1 MTRQV
6 ELAWEDI
13 DTSLRGVFYVAMGN
27 GLGGQVVPRVEKRG
41 VEANDDVRCIVY
53 RQKALEDA

>member
-1 MTRQV
+1 M
-6 ELAWEDI
+6 AWEDI